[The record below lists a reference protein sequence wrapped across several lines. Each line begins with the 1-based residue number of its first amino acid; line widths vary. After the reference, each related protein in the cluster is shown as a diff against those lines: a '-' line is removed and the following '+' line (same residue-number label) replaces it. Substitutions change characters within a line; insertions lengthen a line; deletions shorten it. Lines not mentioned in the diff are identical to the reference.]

1 MIRRAGPQDVPFLR
15 DMLRHAFYWRL
26 SDPASD
32 DLPISR
38 YLQGWGRHGDRA
50 MIAIDDFQRVGAA
63 WYRLFRSDRPGYG
76 FLDEATP
83 ELAIAVVPSRR
94 GRGFGH
100 ELLQALMNQA
110 RGDGFQALS
119 LSVDRDNPSVK
130 LYERYGF
137 ETVESE
143 HGACTMRAGLT
154 E

>member
-26 SDPASD
+26 NDPGSD

-38 YLQGWGRHGDRA
+38 YVQGWGRRGDRA

-63 WYRLFRSDRPGYG
+63 WYRLFQRDRPGYG
-76 FLDEATP
+76 FVDESTP

-110 RGDGFQALS
+110 RADGFAALS
-119 LSVDRDNPSVK
+119 LSVDLDNPSVK
-130 LYERYGF
+130 LYEQYGF
-137 ETVESE
+137 ETVESDG
-143 HGACTMRAGLT
+143 GACTMRAAL
-154 E
+154 